1 MFEQSIVMRAFILL
15 IAILIGFA
23 SAVRAAD
30 DVAAAQAMI
39 RAQDEAISRDDAAAA
54 FSYAAPAIKGLF
66 AQAEIF
72 MAIVRKG
79 YAPLYKP
86 RSFEFGEAK
95 TTDGNIAQLVFI
107 TDAEGVAW
115 EALYLIEKQPDGSLK
130 INGCTLKKA
139 TRA

>member
-1 MFEQSIVMRAFILL
+1 MRVLILL
-15 IAILIGFA
+15 IAILIGFE
-23 SAVRAAD
+23 SSVRAVD

-39 RAQDEAISRDDAAAA
+39 RAQDEAISRDDAATA

-66 AQAEIF
+66 SQAEIF
-72 MAIVRKG
+72 MAIVRQG

-107 TDAEGVAW
+107 TDTEGAAW

-139 TRA
+139 TTA

>member
-1 MFEQSIVMRAFILL
+1 MRAFILL
-15 IAILIGFA
+15 IAILIGAA
-23 SAVRAAD
+23 SPVRAAD

-66 AQAEIF
+66 SQAEIF
-72 MAIVRKG
+72 MAIVRQG
-79 YAPLYKP
+79 YAPLYRP

-95 TTDGNIAQLVFI
+95 KTEEGLSQLVFI

-115 EALYLIEKQPDGSLK
+115 EALYLIEKQLDGSLK

-139 TRA
+139 TTA